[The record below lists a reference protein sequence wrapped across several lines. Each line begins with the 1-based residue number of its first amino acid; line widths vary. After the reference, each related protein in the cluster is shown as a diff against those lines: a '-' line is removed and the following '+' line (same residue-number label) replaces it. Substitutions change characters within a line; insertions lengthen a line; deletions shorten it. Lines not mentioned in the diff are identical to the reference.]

1 MFGTHA
7 RPPSVDTTQ
16 KLQRYLRLVEERKQ
30 DGDEA
35 RALRAELEDAL
46 GKSDP
51 DLRRADLR
59 VRQIEALGKR

>member
-1 MFGTHA
+1 VFGTHA
-7 RPPSVDTTQ
+7 RPPSVETTQ
-16 KLQRYLRLVEERKQ
+16 KLQRYLSLVEERKQ

-35 RALRAELEDAL
+35 RALRTELEGAL

-59 VRQIEALGKR
+59 VRQIKALGKK